1 MTKELFFLCLLIF
14 VQSWAFRSHHFVVK
28 PFSVR
33 ARNVQKLKS
42 VSSSAVSFPTKLKE
56 WSVLPLSVSQNTF
69 RSIPTPVKTLA
80 SSIYPVHLSVYVFF
94 QYYSSSL
101 LRSLYQLQL
110 LLWKFFSLPAPYPW
124 DSSILGF
131 VEERCSLFSKLIG
144 FNYFVK
150 ISCLLLGQVGFR
162 IASDFP
168 SLLSRLSYMLFFVH
182 FLDQFK
188 SYFLKSYFP
197 SVSENRRQNYIVN
210 RSLSFAIWVI
220 GGLTGLE
227 MVSSFLKV
235 PLSSTLAFGGVGGL
249 VLGLSARDT
258 ATNFLGGLL
267 LLFNEPFTPGD
278 MVTFK
283 TSSNTEFVGRV
294 ERVGWCQTRIRGR
307 DTTPTYIPNSHFI
320 QTAVTNMER
329 ITHRKYETIIHLRH
343 QVRNSDAKVFF
354 LNLVGLSGFT
364 RCDFKDK
371 TKAEIYSKA

>member
-1 MTKELFFLCLLIF
+1 MTKGLVFLCCVII
-14 VQSWAFRSHHFVVK
+14 VQSWAFRSHYFVGR

-33 ARNVQKLKS
+33 TKSIHKLKS
-42 VSSSAVSFPTKLKE
+42 SVSSKVCFLPKLKE
-56 WSVLPLSVSQNTF
+56 WSVIPLSVSQNIVN
-69 RSIPTPVKTLA
+69 SIPSPIKALTA
-80 SSIYPVHLSVYVFF
+80 AIYPFHLSVYLFF
-94 QYYSSSL
+94 QYYSSSVL
-101 LRSLYQLQL
+101 LFFYRLQL
-110 LLWKFFSLPAPYPW
+110 LLWKLFAVPAPYPW

-144 FNYFVK
+144 FNYMVK
-150 ISCLLLGQVGFR
+150 ISCLLLSQVGFR

-258 ATNFLGGLL
+258 AANFLGGLL

-329 ITHRKYETIIHLRH
+329 ITHRKYETIVHLRY
-343 QVRNSDAKVFF
+343 QVGNDWFGILYFF
-354 LNLVGLSGFT
+354 T
-364 RCDFKDK
+364 
-371 TKAEIYSKA
+371 